1 MCIRDRFTTP
11 LKARYDELMED
22 RGELERILAQGAERA
37 TEIATPLVDKVYEA
51 VGFLPA
57 RRG

>member
-1 MCIRDRFTTP
+1 
-11 LKARYDELMED
+11 MED

-37 TEIATPLVDKVYEA
+37 TEIASPLVDKVYEA